1 MVRFK
6 CIVIAAAFIAIAA
19 PTHRAASQTDKK
31 EQKAKKEGKAP
42 KSDSAKAAKTYA
54 TKFFDIETPLE
65 ATLITNID
73 RIRHDKGSKVVWRP
87 ATWAYTGADG
97 KPVVVPIKIR
107 TRGIWRLKT
116 CEFPPLRLDFKGKT
130 TKGGPYEG
138 LDKPKLVS
146 FCKNDDTYEQYVIQ
160 EAMLYRAYNKL
171 TDATHRGRLIKVS
184 YVDSASGKP
193 FAVRWANML
202 EEPDALAAR
211 LGGKLLKQVGA
222 RQQDLEPEHAFLVG
236 IFEYFVANTDYSING
251 LHNVELF
258 IKPTGDVVPV
268 AYDFDFSGA
277 VNARYATADPIL
289 GINRVRDRLFRGYC
303 GTNAQYAPIFAK
315 FNEQKDAIYGL
326 YHDDVGKLL
335 QPKVVEETLKYFD
348 EFYKTINDK
357 RAAKREILESC
368 KD

>member
-1 MVRFK
+1 MVHFR
-6 CIVIAAAFIAIAA
+6 CIFVAAAFIAVAA
-19 PTHRAASQTDKK
+19 PAHRASSQTDKK
-31 EQKAKKEGKAP
+31 EQKEKKEGKAA

-73 RIRHDKGSKVVWRP
+73 RIRHDKGNKVVWRP

-107 TRGIWRLKT
+107 TRGIWRLNK
-116 CEFPPLRLDFKGKT
+116 CDFPPLRLDFAGKT

-171 TDATHRGRLIKVS
+171 TDATHRGRLIKVT
-184 YVDSASGKP
+184 YVDSASGKTH
-193 FAVRWANML
+193 AVRWANML
-202 EEPDALAAR
+202 EEPDAVAAR

-222 RQQDLEPEHAFLVG
+222 RQGDLEPEHALLVG
-236 IFEYFVANTDYSING
+236 LFEYFVANTDYSING

-258 IKPTGDVVPV
+258 IKSTGEVVPV

-277 VNARYATADPIL
+277 VNARYATADPSL
-289 GINRVRDRLFRGYC
+289 SINRVRDRLFRGYC
-303 GTNAQYAPIFAK
+303 GSTGEYGPIFAK
-315 FNEQKDAIYGL
+315 FNAQKDAIYGL

-335 QPKVVEETLKYFD
+335 RPNIVDETLKYFD

-357 RAAKREILESC
+357 RSANREILENC

>member
-1 MVRFK
+1 MVRTK
-6 CIVIAAAFIAIAA
+6 CIVIAAAFIAMTA
-19 PTHRAASQTDKK
+19 PANHASAQK

-42 KSDSAKAAKTYA
+42 KSDSAKAKTYA
-54 TKFFDIETPLE
+54 TKFFDSEVPLE

-87 ATWAYTGADG
+87 ATWAYTGPDG
-97 KPVVVPIKIR
+97 KPVVIPIKIR

-116 CEFPPLRLDFKGKT
+116 CDFPPLRLDFAGKT

-160 EAMLYRAYNKL
+160 EAMLYRVYNKL
-171 TDATHRGRLIKVS
+171 TDATHRGRLIKVT
-184 YVDSASGKP
+184 YVDSASGKTH
-193 FAVRWANML
+193 AVHWANLL
-202 EEPDALAAR
+202 EEPEAVAAR
-211 LGGKLLKQVGA
+211 LGGRLLHQVGA
-222 RQQDLEPEHAFLVG
+222 RKDDLEPEHAFLVG
-236 IFEYFVANTDYSING
+236 LFEYFVANTDFSING

-258 IKPTGDVVPV
+258 IKPDGNVVPV

-277 VNARYATADPIL
+277 VDARYASVDPSLPI
-289 GINRVRDRLFRGYC
+289 GHVRDRLFRGYC
-303 GTNAQYAPIFAK
+303 GSTGEYAPIFAK
-315 FNEQKDAIYGL
+315 FNQNKDAIYGL

-335 QPKVVEETLKYFD
+335 KPKVVDETLKYFD

-357 RAAKREILESC
+357 RAAKREILENC
-368 KD
+368 KSE

>member
-1 MVRFK
+1 MFRSRS
-6 CIVIAAAFIAIAA
+6 IVIAAAFIAIAA
-19 PTHRAASQTDKK
+19 PIHRASSQTDKK
-31 EQKAKKEGKAP
+31 EKEKKEGKAP
-42 KSDSAKAAKTYA
+42 KSDSAKAAKNYA

-73 RIRHDKGSKVVWRP
+73 RIRHDKGNKVVWRP

-116 CEFPPLRLDFKGKT
+116 CEFPPLRLDFAGKT

-171 TDATHRGRLIKVS
+171 TDATHRGRLIKVT
-184 YVDSASGKP
+184 YVDSASGKT
-193 FAVRWANML
+193 FATRWANML
-202 EEPDALAAR
+202 EEPDAVAAR

-222 RQQDLEPEHAFLVG
+222 RQGDLEPEHALLVG
-236 IFEYFVANTDYSING
+236 LFEYFVANTDFSING

-277 VNARYATADPIL
+277 VNARYATADPSL

-303 GTNAQYAPIFAK
+303 GSTGEYAPIFAK
-315 FNEQKDAIYGL
+315 FNEKKDAIYGL

-335 QPKVVEETLKYFD
+335 NPKVVDETLKYFD